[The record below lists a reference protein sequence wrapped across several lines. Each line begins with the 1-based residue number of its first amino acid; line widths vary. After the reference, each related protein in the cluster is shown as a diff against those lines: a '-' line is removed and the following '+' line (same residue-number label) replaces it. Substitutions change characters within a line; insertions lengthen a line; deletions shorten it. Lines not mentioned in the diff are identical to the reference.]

1 MARWSSSVAREER
14 EGAERKKKAHSPAG
28 ACATQATE
36 VAQPTQER
44 RLDVATN
51 RRRGEAADPEE

>member
-1 MARWSSSVAREER
+1 MAREER

-36 VAQPTQER
+36 VVQPTQER
-44 RLDVATN
+44 RLDVAPN